1 MGVIGGRCR
10 WCTLR
15 MTLQCEASYEARIKA
30 AIALGYDT
38 DTTGLELFQ

>member
-1 MGVIGGRCR
+1 MGFIGGRCR